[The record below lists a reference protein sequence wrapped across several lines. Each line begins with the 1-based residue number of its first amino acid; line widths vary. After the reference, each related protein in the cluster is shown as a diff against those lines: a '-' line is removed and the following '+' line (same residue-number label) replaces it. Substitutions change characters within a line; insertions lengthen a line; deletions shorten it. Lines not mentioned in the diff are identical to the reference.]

1 MTQTMTIPVRVYY
14 EDTDAGSVVYYA
26 NYLKYAERARTEY
39 LRGLGFENSKL
50 AADEGVFL
58 VVRHLEADYRAPARL
73 DDLLTVE
80 TQLVDL
86 GKASFTMHQEIK
98 RDGVVLVAMKVVL
111 ACVSTIGKAAR
122 MPPVLRDKL
131 EQESIAP

>member
-1 MTQTMTIPVRVYY
+1 VQVFSQIPVRVYY

-26 NYLKYAERARTEY
+26 NYLKYAERGRTEY
-39 LRGLGFENSKL
+39 LRGIGFENSKL

-58 VVRHLEADYRAPARL
+58 VVRHLEVDYRAPARL

-98 RDGVVLVAMKVVL
+98 RDGTVLVAMKVVL
-111 ACVSTIGKAAR
+111 ACVSTIGKVAR